1 MMEKS
6 AQPGEGRGLN
16 AHPLSLYR
24 ISTITYKVAVYASA
38 KRPDILPIF
47 LLYNNIGG
55 SLRIF
60 RVGPIGN
67 NESNQ

>member
-1 MMEKS
+1 MTEKS

-16 AHPLSLYR
+16 PHPFHY

-38 KRPDILPIF
+38 KRADTIPIF

-55 SLRIF
+55 SLRII
-60 RVGPIGN
+60 RIGPIGN